1 MLATWPTMARRQRTG
16 DTNRVTY
23 QFDWSVLLQ
32 YRGLLLQGLLQTCK
46 LSVMSLALSLSIGI
60 VVGVGRSFLPKALRW
75 LCAGYTEFFRNIP
88 PLVQFFF
95 WYFAANLDV
104 FPAAV
109 VGLSVFTAAYIAEIV
124 RSGIGAIP
132 RTQLEAARSSGMSAL
147 QMIEYIVLPQALMR
161 VIPPLGI
168 EFINIIK
175 NSAVA
180 MTIGYM
186 ELTFQTQE
194 IEARTFRG
202 FEAATAVTLLYI
214 VLALAVVAAMHAME
228 RLVRLNLRKG

>member
-1 MLATWPTMARRQRTG
+1 M
-16 DTNRVTY
+16 TY
-23 QFDWSVLLQ
+23 QFDWGVLLQ
-32 YRGLLLQGLLQTCK
+32 YRGLLLQGLLATCE
-46 LSVMSLALSLSIGI
+46 LSATSLALSMALGTM
-60 VVGVGRSFLPKALRW
+60 VGVGRSFLPAPLRW
-75 LCAGYTEFFRNIP
+75 GCAWYTEFFRNIP
-88 PLVQFFF
+88 PIVQFFF

-109 VGLSVFTAAYIAEIV
+109 VGLSVFTSAYIAEII

-132 RTQLEAARSSGMSAL
+132 HTQLEAARSSGMTTV
-147 QMIEYIVLPQALMR
+147 QVIHHIVLPQALIR

-180 MTIGYM
+180 MTVGFM

-202 FEAATAVTLLYI
+202 FEAATAVTMLYI
-214 VLALAVVAAMHAME
+214 GLALVVVVAMHAVE
-228 RLVRLNLRKG
+228 RRVRLDLRRG

>member
-1 MLATWPTMARRQRTG
+1 M
-16 DTNRVTY
+16 NY
-23 QFDWSVLLQ
+23 EFHWSVLLQ
-32 YRGLLLQGLLQTCK
+32 YRELLLEGLLQTCK
-46 LSVMSLALSLSIGI
+46 LSLVSLVVSMVLGT
-60 VVGVGRSFLPKALRW
+60 VVGVGRSFLRPALRW
-75 LCAGYTEFFRNIP
+75 LCTCYVEFFRNVP
-88 PLVQFFF
+88 PIVQFFF

-109 VGLSVFTAAYIAEIV
+109 IGLSAFTGAYIAEIV
-124 RSGIGAIP
+124 RSGIGALP
-132 RTQLEAARSSGMSAL
+132 RTQMEAARSSGMSTW
-147 QMIEYIVLPQALMR
+147 QMIGHIVLPQALIR

-168 EFINIIK
+168 EFINIVK

-180 MTIGYM
+180 MTIGYT

-214 VLALAVVAAMHAME
+214 GLAFCVVAAIHVIE
-228 RLVRLNLRKG
+228 RLVRLELRRG

>member
-1 MLATWPTMARRQRTG
+1 MK
-16 DTNRVTY
+16 Y
-23 QFDWSVLLQ
+23 EFHWSVLLQ
-32 YRGLLLQGLLQTCK
+32 YRGLLLEGLLQTCK
-46 LSVMSLALSLSIGI
+46 LSLVALVVSMALGTL
-60 VVGVGRSFLPKALRW
+60 VGVGRSFLRPSLRW
-75 LCAGYTEFFRNIP
+75 LCACYVEFFRNIP
-88 PLVQFFF
+88 PIVQFFF
-95 WYFAANLDV
+95 WYFAADLDV

-132 RTQLEAARSSGMSAL
+132 RTQLEAARSSGMSSL
-147 QMIEYIVLPQALMR
+147 QMIGYIVLPQALMR

-175 NSAVA
+175 NSAIA
-180 MTIGYM
+180 MTVGYT

-214 VLALAVVAAMHAME
+214 ALALIVVAVMHALE
-228 RLVRLNLRKG
+228 RLVQLNLRRG